1 MKITDIKY
9 EVAWTKQ
16 KYPFRI
22 AFATFEYS
30 PAVFIKL
37 TTDAGIVGYGE
48 ANPFAPVTGED
59 ENTVVNALK
68 VFTPG
73 IIGADPFDIQ
83 GIHAVMDR
91 CLYGNASAKC
101 GIDIALY
108 DIMSKAAGQPLY
120 KFLGSTNNRV
130 VTDVTI
136 GIDVPEKM
144 LERAKD
150 WVSRGFRILKVKTGI
165 DPKDDLEALRLMHEA
180 FGDSVL
186 IRIDGNQGYSAASA
200 LAAIPCMAELGVKAF
215 EQPLPA
221 WDIDGM
227 ARVRARAGNV
237 QIMADESLHSPHD
250 ALRICQAGAADIL
263 NIKLMKCGGLYPA
276 QKINAIGEA
285 FGINCMVGC
294 MMDTKVAI
302 SAALALVAA
311 NTNITE
317 ADCDG
322 FLLIDDQGKELR
334 GGFTYE
340 GCDITLS
347 DAPGLGIEIDM

>member
-9 EVAWTKQ
+9 EVAWTKP
-16 KYPFRI
+16 KTPFKI
-22 AFATFEYS
+22 AFATFNVC

-37 TTDAGIVGYGE
+37 TTDTDIVGYGE

-59 ENTVVNALK
+59 ENTVVNALR

-83 GIHAVMDR
+83 GIHAIMDH
-91 CLYGNASAKC
+91 CLYGNTSAKC

-108 DIMSKAAGQPLY
+108 DIMAKAAGQPLY
-120 KFLGSTNNRV
+120 KFLGSTNNKV

-136 GIDVPEKM
+136 GINTPEKM
-144 LERAKD
+144 LEQAKD
-150 WVSRGFRILKVKTGI
+150 WVDQGFKILKVKTGI
-165 DPKDDLEALRLMHEA
+165 NPEDDLEALRLMHDA
-180 FGDSVL
+180 FKDDVL
-186 IRIDGNQGYSAASA
+186 IRIDGNQGYSVASA
-200 LAAIPCMAELGVKAF
+200 LASIPRMAQLGVKAF

-227 ARVRARAGNV
+227 ARVRAHAENV

-263 NIKLMKCGGLYPA
+263 NIKLMKCGGIYPA
-276 QKINAIGEA
+276 LKINTIGEA

-311 NTNITE
+311 NANITE

-322 FLLIDDQGKELR
+322 FLLIEDQGKEMR
-334 GGFTYE
+334 GGFTYD
-340 GCDITLS
+340 GCEITLS